1 MSAKVSVSAGAETQ
15 HFGLVQGHRLILG
28 RDAGCDLVIDEASV
42 SRRHCSLLLHGDIL
56 VVTDLHSAYGL
67 VRDGARTM
75 QCDLRVG
82 ERVRLGRAEL
92 CFEELTSTGPPP
104 APAPEVSEPEPA
116 SEPDATDHALIG
128 RTLGGYRILSL
139 LGGGGFAAVYR
150 AEQLQ
155 LAREV
160 AVKVLRQPTT
170 GAQPEALAAFL
181 REARAAAQLVDARLV
196 QIFDLGS
203 DQGRHFLSMELVRGG
218 SLARRIRTAGPLP
231 WEELLPI
238 LRDVTAALQV
248 AHDSGLVH
256 RDVKPANV
264 LLTSDGRAKLADLG
278 LVRSIGDIADRTGTA
293 AFMSPEQLRSA
304 PIDGRSDLY
313 ALGCTAYAA
322 LTGRPPFVGTV
333 KEIVRGQLTAAPAPF
348 PVESMV
354 PPGLEQLVLHELLAK
369 DPDLRPADAGALLL
383 ALDRIE
389 EGGADPYGGRPT
401 SRPRRRR
408 DGSGV
413 IVLILVILLAS
424 AAVWILSQKH

>member
-1 MSAKVSVSAGAETQ
+1 MSAKISVSTGAETQ
-15 HFGLVQGHRLILG
+15 HFGLAQGHRLILG
-28 RDAGCDLVIDEASV
+28 RGAGCDLVIEEVSV

-56 VVTDLHSAYGL
+56 VVTDLQSAYGL

-82 ERVRLGRAEL
+82 ERVRIGRAEL
-92 CFEELTSTGPPP
+92 CFEELTSTAP
-104 APAPEVSEPEPA
+104 APAPVSQVPEAEPLA
-116 SEPDATDHALIG
+116 EPDETDQALIG

-139 LGGGGFAAVYR
+139 LGGGGFAVVYR

-160 AVKVLRQPTT
+160 AIKVLRQPAD
-170 GAQPEALAAFL
+170 GAQPEAFAAFL
-181 REARAAAQLVDARLV
+181 REARLAAALVDPRLV
-196 QIFDLGS
+196 QIFDLCS
-203 DQGRHFLSMELVRGG
+203 DQGRHFLAMELVRGG

-231 WEELLPI
+231 WGELLPI
-238 LRDVTAALQV
+238 LRDVAGALQV

-278 LVRSIGDIADRTGTA
+278 LVRSIGDVADRVGTA

-304 PIDGRSDLY
+304 PIDARSDLY

-322 LTGRPPFVGTV
+322 LTGRPPFVGAV
-333 KEIVRGQLTAAPAPF
+333 KEIVKGQLTGEPPPF
-348 PVESMV
+348 PEGLEI
-354 PPGLEQLVLHELLAK
+354 PPGLDQLVLHELLAK

-389 EGGADPYGGRPT
+389 EGIADEDSRAA
-401 SRPRRRR
+401 RPRRRR
-408 DGSGV
+408 DASGV
-413 IVLILVILLAS
+413 IVLILVVVLAS
-424 AAVWILSQKH
+424 VAAAILSQKQ

>member
-1 MSAKVSVSAGAETQ
+1 MSAKVSVSAGAATQ
-15 HFGLVQGHRLILG
+15 HFGLSQGHRLILG

-67 VRDGARTM
+67 LRDGARTM

-104 APAPEVSEPEPA
+104 AAISEVSEPEPA
-116 SEPDATDHALIG
+116 RERDETDHALIG

-150 AEQLQ
+150 AEQIQ

-160 AVKVLRQPTT
+160 AIKVLRQPAD
-170 GAQPEALAAFL
+170 GAQPEAFAAFL
-181 REARAAAQLVDARLV
+181 REARLAAALADPRLV

-238 LRDVTAALQV
+238 LSDVTAALQV

-278 LVRSIGDIADRTGTA
+278 LVRSIGDVADRTGTA

-313 ALGCTAYAA
+313 ALGCSAYAA
-322 LTGRPPFVGTV
+322 LTGRPPFVGTI
-333 KEIVRGQLTAAPAPF
+333 KEIVRGQLNADPAPF
-348 PVESMV
+348 PEGLMV

-389 EGGADPYGGRPT
+389 EGSAQYGRRGT

-413 IVLILVILLAS
+413 VVLILVILLAS
-424 AAVWILSQKH
+424 AAVWILSQKQ

>member
-1 MSAKVSVSAGAETQ
+1 MSAKVSVSAGAGTQ
-15 HFGLVQGHRLILG
+15 HFGLSQGHRLILG

-67 VRDGARTM
+67 VRDGTRTM

-104 APAPEVSEPEPA
+104 AAVSEVSEPEPA
-116 SEPDATDHALIG
+116 RERDETDHALIG

-150 AEQLQ
+150 AEQIQ

-160 AVKVLRQPTT
+160 AIKVLRQPAD
-170 GAQPEALAAFL
+170 GAQPEAFAAFL
-181 REARAAAQLVDARLV
+181 REARLAAALADPRLV

-231 WEELLPI
+231 SGELLPI

-278 LVRSIGDIADRTGTA
+278 LVRSIGDVADRVGTA
-293 AFMSPEQLRSA
+293 AFMSPEQLRST
-304 PIDGRSDLY
+304 PIDARSDLY

-333 KEIVRGQLTAAPAPF
+333 KEIVKGQLTGEPPPF
-348 PVESMV
+348 PEELEI
-354 PPGLEQLVLHELLAK
+354 PPGLDQLVLHELLAK
-369 DPDLRPADAGALLL
+369 DRDLRPADAGALLL

-389 EGGADPYGGRPT
+389 EGIAGEDSRAAT
-401 SRPRRRR
+401 RPRKRR

-413 IVLILVILLAS
+413 VVLILVILLAS
-424 AAVWILSQKH
+424 VAVWILTQKR